1 MQFNNNYYYKLGQ
14 ILLFQLFV
22 SDQALDITFF

>member
-14 ILLFQLFV
+14 ILLFQLLA
-22 SDQALDITFF
+22 SDQDITFF